1 VEERGFIPASTPKNS
16 QASATVAQVYTL
28 ATGEP
33 SMKKALVI
41 LTLCLAAAFALAQD
55 DGFQPAKVVAFE
67 RVANDAQHPE
77 KSDDYKISMRLDGV
91 IYNCHSNA
99 PVTVFNDWTVNKEFP
114 AKVNGKTLLV
124 KNFDGQIIE
133 MNIVGKKK
141 PK

>member
-1 VEERGFIPASTPKNS
+1 
-16 QASATVAQVYTL
+16 
-28 ATGEP
+28 
-33 SMKKALVI
+33 MKKAFLF
-41 LTLCLAAAFALAQD
+41 LLSLCLVAALAFAQSD
-55 DGFQPAKVVAFE
+55 EGFQPAKVVAFE

-77 KSDDYKISMRLDGV
+77 KSDDYKISMRLDGI
-91 IYNCHSNA
+91 IYNCHANA

-114 AKVNGKTLLV
+114 ARVSANGKILQV